1 MIYNVLAQ
9 IENSNSSLKGSEEY
23 KWLQYNDTDK
33 TFMKNLIPVPN
44 DEISCVCVPL
54 TNIDKDGNK
63 AVVITRLSVK
73 GFQNYIAKL
82 ES

>member
-9 IENSNSSLKGSEEY
+9 IENPDASLKGLEEY

-33 TFMKNLIPVPN
+33 TFTKNLIPIPEG
-44 DEISCVCVPL
+44 EINCVCAPL
-54 TNIDKDGNK
+54 TANDKDGNK
-63 AVVITRLSVK
+63 TVLLARLSVK

>member
-9 IENSNSSLKGSEEY
+9 IENSNASLKGLEEY

-33 TFMKNLIPVPN
+33 TFMNNMIPVPN
-44 DEISCVCVPL
+44 DEISCVFAPL
-54 TNIDKDGNK
+54 TTTDKDGNK
-63 AVVITRLSVK
+63 AVVITRLIVK
-73 GFQNYIAKL
+73 GFQNYITKL

>member
-9 IENSNSSLKGSEEY
+9 IENSNASLKGSEEY

-33 TFMKNLIPVPN
+33 TFMKNMIPVPN
-44 DEISCVCVPL
+44 DEISCVCAPL
-54 TNIDKDGNK
+54 TTIDKDGNK

-73 GFQNYIAKL
+73 GFQKYIAKL

>member
-9 IENSNSSLKGSEEY
+9 IENPDASLKGLEEY

-33 TFMKNLIPVPN
+33 TFTKNLIPVPEG
-44 DEISCVCVPL
+44 EINCIYTPL
-54 TNIDKDGNK
+54 TSNDKDGNK
-63 AVVITRLSVK
+63 NVLLARLSVK
-73 GFQNYIAKL
+73 GFQNYIARL

>member
-1 MIYNVLAQ
+1 MVYNVLAQ
-9 IENSNSSLKGSEEY
+9 IENPDASLKGLDEY

-33 TFMKNLIPVPN
+33 TFMKNLIPVPDN
-44 DEISCVCVPL
+44 EINCVCAPL
-54 TNIDKDGNK
+54 TTTDKDGNK